1 MLHSSFSWY
10 FVKIVH
16 CMCLSRLVE
25 IGKFA
30 DHHCLNCFYRLVL
43 LIGCMHYARCQ
54 EVFDKTEYR
63 ICLEGKLITVIQMLT
78 QENASGRGDHIRFFS
93 TCSQNFI
100 NYLTFLNFEFERTW
114 WWLFHKGVVR
124 TKFDIYVFILWI
136 WKKFENCL
144 QQDIQSSIFPFVS
157 QQAILIS
164 YYIKFNLTSGEYI
177 MHYFP
182 DFTYDL

>member
-1 MLHSSFSWY
+1 
-10 FVKIVH
+10 
-16 CMCLSRLVE
+16 
-25 IGKFA
+25 
-30 DHHCLNCFYRLVL
+30 
-43 LIGCMHYARCQ
+43 
-54 EVFDKTEYR
+54 
-63 ICLEGKLITVIQMLT
+63 MLT

-114 WWLFHKGVVR
+114 WWLFHKSVAR

-164 YYIKFNLTSGEYI
+164 YDFCSRVEKRTMGCKYIKFNLTSGEYI
-177 MHYFP
+177 MHYFA